1 MTSSGNIPSE
11 DEIVSLCQSIPQEK
25 RTEGIRYGKDFWV
38 KFGHELSNLTA
49 EVQAQMYAFRHADR
63 STASVPQ
70 VYHWF
75 QRDDRMYIIMEYIEG
90 ESLKQYLKDNPSQLE
105 RWDDAVCEAIRSLWG
120 FPVPDDAKPGPLGGG
135 GDADWSS
142 VGGIFLYRSQVPNQ
156 GRSGKLD

>member
-25 RTEGIRYGKDFWV
+25 RTESIRYGKDFWV

-63 STASVPQ
+63 STVSVPQ

-105 RWDDAVCEAIRSLWG
+105 RWDDAVCEAIRSL
-120 FPVPDDAKPGPLGGG
+120 
-135 GDADWSS
+135 
-142 VGGIFLYRSQVPNQ
+142 
-156 GRSGKLD
+156 